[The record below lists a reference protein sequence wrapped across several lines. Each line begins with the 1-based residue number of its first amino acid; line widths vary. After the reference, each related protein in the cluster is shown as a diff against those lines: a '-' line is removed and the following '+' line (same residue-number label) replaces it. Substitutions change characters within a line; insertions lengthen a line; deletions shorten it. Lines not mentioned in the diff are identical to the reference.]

1 MKMMNN
7 AESTRSEL
15 TALLGAALNAN
26 PIVIADR
33 KRATEL
39 ASLLKR
45 VAAEAHPFELLDA
58 LNVERREADRALAA
72 ARKGGAEWIKAADQI
87 DRTLDEEEYINQLEA
102 LDFVFGSG
110 WALVED
116 LAAAR
121 LELANRWIKEVT
133 AAIGGRISTGITQD
147 LARMSGEARA

>member
-1 MKMMNN
+1 MNN

-26 PIVIADR
+26 PILIADR
-33 KRATEL
+33 KRAAEL
-39 ASLLKR
+39 ATLLKR

-72 ARKGGAEWIKAADQI
+72 ARKGRAEWSKAVDQI
-87 DRTLDEEEYINQLEA
+87 DPALDEDEYFNQLDA
-102 LDFVFGSG
+102 LDLVFGSG
-110 WALVED
+110 WGLVED

-121 LELANRWIKEVT
+121 LDLANRWIKEVN
-133 AAIGGRISTGITQD
+133 AAIGGRISAGMTQD
-147 LARMSGEARA
+147 LARMRGEARA

>member
-1 MKMMNN
+1 MNN
-7 AESTRSEL
+7 AESTRSDL

-26 PIVIADR
+26 PILIADR

-39 ASLLKR
+39 ATLLKR
-45 VAAEAHPFELLDA
+45 AAAESHPFELLDA
-58 LNVERREADRALAA
+58 LNVERREADRALSA
-72 ARKGGAEWIKAADQI
+72 ARKARAEWSWAVDQI
-87 DRTLDEEEYINQLEA
+87 DRELDEDEFWNRLEEVETA
-102 LDFVFGSG
+102 FGSG
-110 WALVED
+110 WGLIED

-121 LELANRWIKEVT
+121 LALVSRWIAEVT